1 MAIPFQLPLEQLLE
15 EKPIE
20 KERFVGVS
28 IDNEFPEESATLLAQ
43 LESFNKHL
51 FRPNTYLHK
60 WWARR
65 AGTTFRHILKQLVVN
80 PTRKD
85 FYLPGGLESQIILDP
100 MMGGGT
106 TLHEAIRMGAN
117 VVGIDVDPIP
127 VLQVKASLTQIP
139 LAQKKAVFRLFYDAL
154 RAKLSHLYT
163 TRCPDCKEESEIQF
177 SLYGQRQRCNCREV
191 VTLDSFLL
199 RENWHGGDIRICPNC
214 RGVWN
219 TPGHSCD
226 ENPDIPLIEK
236 SERKC
241 GSCGTSFTDLAT
253 KPFWERY
260 VPLVVVGVCPKH
272 GQFFKS
278 VDEYDEGMIA
288 RALELS
294 RQLDFGPPEEF
305 IIPTGP
311 KSIDL
316 KRRNINSFLELFTP
330 RQLLYI
336 ASSINLMSTQDEINR
351 LWLSLLVS
359 TSLEFNCLLA
369 GYKGVDKRRPGAVRH
384 VFSHHAYS
392 IPYTALENNPIFP
405 SPTSGTLLRLFND
418 RILRAAKW
426 ATHPVET
433 RILGDRSVK
442 VPITGEIDGG
452 IPVQTYDELRKG
464 QRSFLL
470 IHGDA
475 RELSLPEESVDYV
488 VTDPPYYDS
497 VQYGDLSHFFR
508 VWLRLL
514 MPDEVTWK
522 YDQSKAVVVGNDK
535 QDEGKFSDN
544 LTDIWKVCHKVL
556 KKQGR
561 LIFTFHHW
569 RASAWA
575 ELTISLKRSGFM
587 LVNKY
592 VVFSENPI
600 SVHIRQLKALK
611 HDVILVL
618 KARSSEEEIPKW
630 PHVTIVDVEDS
641 HNFCRDCGNVLGWL
655 LNSDYTE
662 ERIHQ
667 EWHSLIGD
675 NH

>member
-1 MAIPFQLPLEQLLE
+1 
-15 EKPIE
+15 
-20 KERFVGVS
+20 
-28 IDNEFPEESATLLAQ
+28 
-43 LESFNKHL
+43 
-51 FRPNTYLHK
+51 
-60 WWARR
+60 
-65 AGTTFRHILKQLVVN
+65 
-80 PTRKD
+80 
-85 FYLPGGLESQIILDP
+85 
-100 MMGGGT
+100 
-106 TLHEAIRMGAN
+106 
-117 VVGIDVDPIP
+117 
-127 VLQVKASLTQIP
+127 
-139 LAQKKAVFRLFYDAL
+139 
-154 RAKLSHLYT
+154 
-163 TRCPDCKEESEIQF
+163 
-177 SLYGQRQRCNCREV
+177 
-191 VTLDSFLL
+191 
-199 RENWHGGDIRICPNC
+199 
-214 RGVWN
+214 
-219 TPGHSCD
+219 
-226 ENPDIPLIEK
+226 
-236 SERKC
+236 
-241 GSCGTSFTDLAT
+241 
-253 KPFWERY
+253 
-260 VPLVVVGVCPKH
+260 
-272 GQFFKS
+272 